1 MFSPDGTLIYAS
13 AAPHC
18 GVIILESFL
27 VLNYTFYRSPK
38 IGLPMEGKRR
48 RGGGVGGQTEAFD
61 PRVAASTPELLKLLA
76 KKAKRLRATAA
87 AKTKALSRKRS
98 SSSNDDRVVEVVDIM
113 TAPPGPVL
121 APEGA
126 GARKASTAEAPV
138 VLRLPAPVPRSASD
152 GDVGVNNSNTPTNN
166 PIIIPDTPVRFF
178 AQHADTDTL
187 DT

>member
-1 MFSPDGTLIYAS
+1 MGVHKLACPWRAS
-13 AAPHC
+13 AE
-18 GVIILESFL
+18 GG
-27 VLNYTFYRSPK
+27 RSGDK
-38 IGLPMEGKRR
+38 
-48 RGGGVGGQTEAFD
+48 
-61 PRVAASTPELLKLLA
+61 PRCLTPGSRLKLLA

-152 GDVGVNNSNTPTNN
+152 GDVGVNNSNS
-166 PIIIPDTPVRFF
+166 
-178 AQHADTDTL
+178 
-187 DT
+187 

>member
-1 MFSPDGTLIYAS
+1 MF
-13 AAPHC
+13 
-18 GVIILESFL
+18 ILESLL
-27 VLNYTFYRSPK
+27 VLNYTFYGSPK
-38 IGLPMEGKRR
+38 VGLPMEGKRR
-48 RGGGVGGQTEAFD
+48 RGEVGGQTQVFD
-61 PRVAASTPELLKLLA
+61 PRVAAEIIGQK
-76 KKAKRLRATAA
+76 KRLRATAA

-178 AQHADTDTL
+178 AQHADPFQTASQNAADTP
-187 DT
+187 